1 MQALLA
7 YNSAEAIRVC
17 VDAEDLHGF
26 TPLQEAIRNE
36 NFDGLKKILSDLQ
49 ACRNAKKQV
58 LGCLVGYQIKNYET
72 WKYIAQLIC
81 APQLDWLI
89 QMNSSGDAVLH
100 LKLEPDV
107 LRVICSHADSGT
119 LELPNGRGM
128 TPLQA
133 AIARDDLAACVCF
146 VSFGADV
153 NKRTQESCIQLA
165 LKYASPTV
173 LQLLILL
180 GAKME
185 GNDSQLVNQRDKA
198 YIEQIRK
205 MFSGKLEPSLDAAM
219 RAHLLSENTIRIR
232 DALLNTVPSN
242 KQLAI
247 SLDGGGIR
255 GLAEAQMLFELQRIL
270 GDSFLPRIEWLGG
283 TSTGSILAIGLAL
296 GKSPQ
301 DCIRLYLRFKDEVFR
316 GDRPYSEQ
324 NLEKCLQ
331 NEFKLNGQELRMVDV
346 KKKLLVTAAQTDVSP
361 AEIVVFRSY
370 QLPNEAPKSYKS
382 LGSAGELKLWQAA
395 RCSSAAPTYFSAPH
409 GCYMDGGLIANNP
422 TSEVLSDIQ
431 VIDALGPNKVKPA
444 AFLSLGTGIP
454 PTRRVGESTPDAGI
468 LATLMARLNVTVVH
482 TLHMLTEQISAANG
496 VVVSRSAGFCL
507 AMGIPFF
514 RFSPPLAF
522 DIELDARDD
531 KTLIEMMWTS
541 RNYINTH
548 PDLKKLVE
556 YMQK

>member
-1 MQALLA
+1 MNFLRTAASLASNSPAAQQLVQNLAGRTAAMFQREAKDLEISTISESALKSLILLDSNA
-7 YNSAEAIRVC
+7 TTSLYKNSASFQVIYRPTRKVLLKTPNEAEGKIMANRLNMLFGGVNEDPLKPLT
-17 VDAEDLHGF
+17 DAELVKIAGMALKNPDWSEVHLACA
-26 TPLQEAIRNE
+26 L
-36 NFDGLKKILSDLQ
+36 GLVRTLKSSFQ
-49 ACRNAKKQV
+49 QN
-58 LGCLVGYQIKNYET
+58 GLV
-72 WKYIAQLIC
+72 IAQLIC

-100 LKLEPDV
+100 LKLEPD
-107 LRVICSHADSGT
+107 
-119 LELPNGRGM
+119 
-128 TPLQA
+128 
-133 AIARDDLAACVCF
+133 
-146 VSFGADV
+146 
-153 NKRTQESCIQLA
+153 
-165 LKYASPTV
+165 
-173 LQLLILL
+173 
-180 GAKME
+180 
-185 GNDSQLVNQRDKA
+185 
-198 YIEQIRK
+198 
-205 MFSGKLEPSLDAAM
+205 
-219 RAHLLSENTIRIR
+219 
-232 DALLNTVPSN
+232 
-242 KQLAI
+242 
-247 SLDGGGIR
+247 
-255 GLAEAQMLFELQRIL
+255 
-270 GDSFLPRIEWLGG
+270 
-283 TSTGSILAIGLAL
+283 
-296 GKSPQ
+296 
-301 DCIRLYLRFKDEVFR
+301 DEVFR